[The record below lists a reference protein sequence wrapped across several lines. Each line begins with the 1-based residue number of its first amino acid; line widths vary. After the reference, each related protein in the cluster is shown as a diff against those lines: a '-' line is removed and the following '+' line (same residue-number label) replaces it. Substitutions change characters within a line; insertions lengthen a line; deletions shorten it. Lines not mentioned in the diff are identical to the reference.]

1 MDPFIQ
7 KIQSINN
14 INDAVSLLQNEASI
28 TPKLQEIVDFTI
40 QAHEGQFRKS
50 GEPYCVHPI
59 LVASIASH
67 FSNEEDIIATAL
79 LHDVVED
86 TEYNLDFIETKWGD
100 DIAHMVDGLTKI
112 DEIREHEL
120 IPSSSNK
127 KLLSSAMTFRKM
139 LIASIDD
146 VRVLVVKL
154 CDRLHN
160 MLTLSALPEKKQFR
174 IAEETLV
181 VYVPIAH
188 RLGIST
194 VKNTLDDLAFLLQLP
209 SSFQVAHHRL
219 FLSSFINL
227 TFYHQ

>member
-1 MDPFIQ
+1 MDPFIH

-14 INDAVSLLQNEASI
+14 LNDAIELLNAEANI
-28 TPKLQEIVDFTI
+28 TPKLQEIIDFTI
-40 QAHEGQFRKS
+40 EAHQGQFRKS
-50 GEPYCVHPI
+50 GEPYAVHPI
-59 LVASIASH
+59 LVASVASH
-67 FSNEEDIIATAL
+67 FSNEEDTIATAL

-86 TEYNLDFIETKWGD
+86 TKYNLDYIKERWGEEV
-100 DIAHMVDGLTKI
+100 AHMVDGLTKI

-120 IPSSSNK
+120 VPSNSNK

-160 MLTLSALPEKKQFR
+160 MLTLSALPQNKQLR

-188 RLGIST
+188 RLGISSI
-194 VKNTLDDLAFLLQLP
+194 KNTLEDLAFQYYLP
-209 SSFQVAHHRL
+209 RRA
-219 FLSSFINL
+219 
-227 TFYHQ
+227 